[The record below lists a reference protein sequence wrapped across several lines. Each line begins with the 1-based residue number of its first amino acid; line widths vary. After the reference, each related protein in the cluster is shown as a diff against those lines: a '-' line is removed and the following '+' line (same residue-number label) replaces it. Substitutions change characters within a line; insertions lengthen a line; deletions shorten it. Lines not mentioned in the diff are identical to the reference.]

1 MTVSSWDDFVTVLA
15 NRWPAWYQYRLQ
27 LRFADM
33 VNTKLQLA
41 RVGVILPPTDNTGDT
56 DG

>member
-1 MTVSSWDDFVTVLA
+1 MTISSWDDFVTALA
-15 NRWPAWYQYRLQ
+15 NRWPAWYQYKLQ

-41 RVGVILPPTDNTGDT
+41 RVGVILPPIDNTGD
-56 DG
+56 